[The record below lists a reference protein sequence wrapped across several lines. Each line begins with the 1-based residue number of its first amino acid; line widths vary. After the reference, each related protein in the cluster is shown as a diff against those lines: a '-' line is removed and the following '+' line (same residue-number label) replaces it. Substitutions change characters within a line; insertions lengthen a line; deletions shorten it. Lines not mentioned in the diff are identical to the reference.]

1 MAELKAKD
9 SGTQKK
15 LDKILE
21 AQKSVLENID
31 ELIAESNILP
41 ETDILEDEKIDES
54 NMIGKIL
61 ANNQILFSDGLH
73 SIRLCKMRSQL
84 VSKT

>member
-1 MAELKAKD
+1 MNGLKD

-31 ELIAESNILP
+31 ELI
-41 ETDILEDEKIDES
+41 
-54 NMIGKIL
+54 
-61 ANNQILFSDGLH
+61 
-73 SIRLCKMRSQL
+73 
-84 VSKT
+84 